1 MIGKIRDINRIVKTY
16 NRNIYVDVY
25 LFPPLM
31 KWRDSSCIR
40 MQTFANNTARESRVE
55 HTACKSRKYHTAQQ
69 VLLSSC
75 HGCRSTDP
83 RPLGTLGIHTV
94 EPYDGAYLE
103 NNRSGTAPGLAER
116 CIPAAVSAAVPCLSC
131 RMEKKWTSLDQGSR
145 WLI

>member
-1 MIGKIRDINRIVKTY
+1 MRKNDWQIRDINRIVKTY

-69 VLLSSC
+69 VRLSSC

-83 RPLGTLGIHTV
+83 RPPSEPLEFISLNLMTV
-94 EPYDGAYLE
+94 L
-103 NNRSGTAPGLAER
+103 T
-116 CIPAAVSAAVPCLSC
+116 
-131 RMEKKWTSLDQGSR
+131 
-145 WLI
+145 